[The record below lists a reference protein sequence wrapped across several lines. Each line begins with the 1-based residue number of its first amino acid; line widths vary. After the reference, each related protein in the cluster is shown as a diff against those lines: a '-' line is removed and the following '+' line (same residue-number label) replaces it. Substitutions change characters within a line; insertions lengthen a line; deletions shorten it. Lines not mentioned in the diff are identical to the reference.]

1 MIPYGHQWI
10 DKDDLRAVADALQD
24 EWITTG
30 PRVGEFETCIAEY
43 VGCRYAVAVNSG
55 TSALDIAV
63 QSLDL
68 PRGSEI
74 ITTPFTFVATSNA
87 ILYNGHRPV
96 FADIEEDT
104 RNIDPDAV
112 RRLVGARTRAII
124 AMDFAGHPCE
134 LGVLREIADDNGLAL
149 LEDGCHSLGATFRG
163 ERVGT
168 HADLTVFSFHP
179 VKHITTG
186 EGGAVVT
193 NDGALAERLRLLR
206 SHGIDRGPLER
217 AGGHGGWAYDLVLLG
232 RNYRLTDFQSALG
245 MSQLR
250 KLDGFLERRD
260 EIARRYQE
268 AFAEVPAIRTPVVRG
283 HVRHAWHLYT
293 VLLEGI
299 DRDIFFS
306 GMRNRGIGVN
316 VHYIPIYHF
325 TYYRKRFR
333 LSPKKFPV
341 AESVFHRIITLPLY
355 PGLRDAEMEQ
365 VIVATQDQVRDLE
378 S

>member
-10 DKDDLRAVADALQD
+10 DDDDLRAVADALQD

-30 PRVGEFETCIAEY
+30 PRVGEFENRIAEY
-43 VGCRYAVAVNSG
+43 IGCRHAVAVNSG

-87 ILYNGHRPV
+87 ILYNRHRPV

-112 RRLVGARTRAII
+112 RKLVGPRTRAII
-124 AMDFAGHPCE
+124 GMDFAGHPCE
-134 LGVLREIADDNGLAL
+134 LGVFREIADEHGLAL
-149 LEDGCHSLGATFRG
+149 LDDGCHALGATYQG
-163 ERVGT
+163 KRVGT
-168 HADLTVFSFHP
+168 QADLTLFSVHP

-206 SHGIDRGPLER
+206 SHGIDRTAMER
-217 AGGHGGWAYDLVLLG
+217 AGGQGGWAYDQVLLG
-232 RNYRLTDFQSALG
+232 RNYRLTDFQAALG

-268 AFAEVPAIRTPVVRG
+268 ALADIPSIRTPVVRG

-299 DRDIFFS
+299 DRDRFYS
-306 GMRNRGIGVN
+306 GMRNRGMGVN

-325 TYYRKRFR
+325 AYYRKRFR
-333 LSPKKFPV
+333 ISPKKFPV
-341 AESVFHRIITLPLY
+341 AESVFRRIITLPLY
-355 PGLRDAEMEQ
+355 PGLTDRELEQ
-365 VIVATQDQVRDLE
+365 VIMATRNQVREQE